1 MRRALISALLVA
13 AIVAAW
19 VAHAR
24 SGVKRRPNV
33 VVIVMDTTRGDRC
46 SFTGYARPTTP
57 RLDEFAK
64 DAVVFQEAWSPSCW
78 TGPAHAS
85 LFTGLRLERHG
96 FYAGNRF
103 FLGGEHETLA
113 RRLEAAGYATGCFAN
128 NAWFAPEY
136 GLTRGFEKIVPLH
149 ERPQRAYPWAT
160 ETHSLAADWAESVA
174 REGKPFFLFV
184 NDMEPHLTYAPPP
197 EVEGAFLR
205 GSPSASDVAEARVFD
220 FPRTVAYSARGEEL
234 RPSFVNLLSDLY
246 DAEIAALDREIGAL
260 LDRLRAK
267 GLLDSTIVVVAG
279 DHGEML
285 GEHHMLSHGFSL
297 HRAARHV
304 PLLVRFPG
312 AFDGGRR
319 EKAVV
324 RLEDVFPT
332 ILELCGLQV
341 PGGLDGASLTRDLEG
356 RVSRA
361 LQGADLETKA
371 RIESLIAGIDAAP
384 LTVGSDAIFDGR
396 WHFLAYADGRSELYD
411 ISRDPGETEDLSD
424 REPGEVERLTR
435 LLRGGR

>member
-1 MRRALISALLVA
+1 MLR
-13 AIVAAW
+13 AIVAAVIVAASVVAW
-19 VAHAR
+19 VVHTR
-24 SGVKRRPNV
+24 SGATRRPNV

-46 SFTGYARPTTP
+46 SFAGYARPTTP
-57 RLDEFAK
+57 RLDEFAR
-64 DAVVFQEAWSPSCW
+64 DAVVFEEAWSPSCW

-85 LFTGLRLERHG
+85 LFTGLRLEHHG
-96 FYAGNRF
+96 FFAGNRF
-103 FLGGEHETLA
+103 FLAGEHDTLA
-113 RRLEAAGYATGCFAN
+113 RRMQAAGYATGCFAN

-136 GLTRGFEKIVPLH
+136 GLTRGFAKVVPLH
-149 ERPQRAYPWAT
+149 ERPQRTYPWAA
-160 ETHSLAADWAESVA
+160 ETHVLAADWAEEVA
-174 REGKPFFLFV
+174 RAGQPFFLFV
-184 NDMEPHLTYAPPP
+184 NDMEPHLTYAPPAAAQ
-197 EVEGAFLR
+197 GAFLR
-205 GSPSASDVAEARVFD
+205 DSPSASDVAAARAYD

-234 RPSFVNLLSDLY
+234 PPSFLNLLSDLY
-246 DAEIAALDREIGAL
+246 DAEIATLDREIGAL

-267 GLLDSTIVVVAG
+267 GLLDSTIVVVTG

-332 ILELCGLQV
+332 ILDLCGFDV
-341 PGGLDGASLTRDLEG
+341 PDGLDGISLTRELGG

-371 RIESLIAGIDAAP
+371 RIESLISGIDAAP

-396 WHFLAYADGRSELYD
+396 WHFLAHEDGRRELYD
-411 ISRDPGETEDLSD
+411 ISRDPGETEDLSA

-435 LLRGGR
+435 LLRAGR